1 MPLGIRIFLVYFL
14 FVGLAG
20 GFVLSTVMDEIRPGV
35 RQSTE
40 ETLVDTANL
49 LAELLSADLR
59 AGRLQ
64 QSRWQS
70 LFQAYGLRQPQ
81 AQIGEVSKLAVNH
94 RIYVTDAAGK
104 VLLDSSGQAVGED
117 YSRWNDVYLTLR
129 GEYGAR
135 SSREVAD
142 DPESSVMYVA
152 APIKDQGQIIGVVSV
167 SKPSRTLQPYI
178 DRSQR
183 RLAYFGA
190 GFIVLGLLIGGLLS
204 WWLSAS
210 LRRLT
215 TYARAVAVGEDYSR
229 WNDVYLTLRGEYGA
243 RSSREVADDPESS
256 VMYVAAPIKD
266 QGRIIGV
273 VSVSKPSRTL
283 QPYIDRSQRRLAY
296 FGAGFIVLGLLV
308 GGLLSWWLSASLRR
322 LTTYARAVAVGE
334 RVSAP
339 ALRGGELGQL
349 ATALE
354 QMRRE
359 LEGKAYVE
367 RYVHTLTHELKSPLA
382 AIRGAAELLEGEM
395 PQAQRQRFVANIQ
408 SESARLQQLIERL
421 LHLAQVEQRQ
431 TLEERVAVPLH
442 SLLDELSQA
451 QTARIEGAGVQVDNH
466 VGADLQLLGE
476 RFLLRQALSN
486 LLDNALDFT
495 PAGGVLRWTAAREG
509 EQLQVCLFNSGA
521 VIPDYAL
528 LRLTERFYSL
538 PRPNSGRK
546 STGLGLNFV
555 QEVASLHGGV
565 LQVRNVADGVEVCVR
580 LPAVG

>member
-1 MPLGIRIFLVYFL
+1 MPLGVRIFLVYFL

-20 GFVLSTVMDEIRPGV
+20 WFVLSTVMDEIRPGV

-64 QSRWQS
+64 QSSWQG
-70 LFQAYGLRQPQ
+70 LFQAYGQRQPQ

-152 APIKDQGQIIGVVSV
+152 APIKDQGQIIGVVAV

-178 DRSQR
+178 ERSQQ
-183 RLAYFGA
+183 RLASFGA
-190 GFIVLGLLIGGLLS
+190 GLIALGLLIGAVLS
-204 WWLSAS
+204 WWLSAA

-215 TYARAVAVGEDYSR
+215 AYARAV
-229 WNDVYLTLRGEYGA
+229 
-243 RSSREVADDPESS
+243 
-256 VMYVAAPIKD
+256 
-266 QGRIIGV
+266 
-273 VSVSKPSRTL
+273 
-283 QPYIDRSQRRLAY
+283 
-296 FGAGFIVLGLLV
+296 
-308 GGLLSWWLSASLRR
+308 SA
-322 LTTYARAVAVGE
+322 GE

-395 PQAQRQRFVANIQ
+395 AEAQRQRFVANIQ

-431 TLEERVAVPLH
+431 GLEERVAIPLH
-442 SLLDELSQA
+442 GLLDELSQA
-451 QTARIEGAGVQVDNH
+451 QAARIQAAGVQVENQVDA
-466 VGADLQLLGE
+466 GLQLLGE

-495 PAGGVLRWTAAREG
+495 PPGGVLRWSTRG
-509 EQLQVCLFNSGA
+509 EDGQLWVCLYNSGPA
-521 VIPDYAL
+521 IPDYAL
-528 LRLTERFYSL
+528 ARLTERFYSL
-538 PRPNSGRK
+538 PRPTTGRK

-555 QEVASLHGGV
+555 QEVVNLHGGT
-565 LQVRNVADGVEVCVR
+565 LHIGNVEGGVEVR
-580 LPAVG
+580 LTLPAA

>member
-20 GFVLSTVMDEIRPGV
+20 WFVLSTVMDEIRPGV

-64 QSRWQS
+64 QSSWQS
-70 LFQAYGLRQPQ
+70 LFQAYGQRQPQ
-81 AQIGEVSKLAVNH
+81 ARIGEVSKLAVNH

-104 VLLDSSGQAVGED
+104 VLLDSSGRAVG
-117 YSRWNDVYLTLR
+117 
-129 GEYGAR
+129 
-135 SSREVAD
+135 
-142 DPESSVMYVA
+142 
-152 APIKDQGQIIGVVSV
+152 Q
-167 SKPSRTLQPYI
+167 
-178 DRSQR
+178 
-183 RLAYFGA
+183 
-190 GFIVLGLLIGGLLS
+190 
-204 WWLSAS
+204 
-210 LRRLT
+210 
-215 TYARAVAVGEDYSR
+215 DYSR

-283 QPYIDRSQRRLAY
+283 QPYIERSQQRLAS
-296 FGAGFIVLGLLV
+296 FGAGLIALGLLIGAV
-308 GGLLSWWLSASLRR
+308 LSWWLSAALRR
-322 LTTYARAVAVGE
+322 LTAYARAVSAGE

-382 AIRGAAELLEGEM
+382 AIRGAAELLDGEM
-395 PQAQRQRFVANIQ
+395 PEDQRQRFVANIQ
-408 SESARLQQLIERL
+408 NESARLQQLIERL

-431 TLEERVAVPLH
+431 GLEERVAIPLH
-442 SLLDELSQA
+442 GLLDELSQA
-451 QTARIEGAGVQVDNH
+451 QAARIQGAGVQVENQ
-466 VGADLQLLGE
+466 VVAGLQVQGE

-495 PAGGVLRWTAAREG
+495 PPGGVLRWSARGEG
-509 EQLQVCLFNSGA
+509 EQLWVCLFNSA
-521 VIPDYAL
+521 PAIPDYAL
-528 LRLTERFYSL
+528 PRLTERFYSL
-538 PRPNSGRK
+538 PRPNTGRK

-555 QEVASLHGGV
+555 QEVAHLHGGA
-565 LQVRNVADGVEVCVR
+565 LQVSNVPGGVEVCLR
-580 LPAVG
+580 LPTVG